1 MKKLKKPIVL
11 LMIFAIISSMLLPIA
26 ANASS
31 VSDTRLNIRTST
43 KYKYMNNWAY
53 PNNRNGIHL
62 ATVAEGKYKG
72 EPAYCIE
79 FGKDMGDDGQYE
91 NIKDIEKVPAWGEFN
106 ASQKSGIT
114 RATIYGYP
122 NFTYG
127 VSAEAAQVATQFVVW
142 EYSEGYRT
150 SADGNNPTAGLNG
163 SNSKINEAI
172 KLAGFDVRRQYYMSG
187 VADYSDV
194 ETAYKGILNGIKNH
208 RVIPSFNSDTVE
220 LNWNSKNERFE
231 ASIKD
236 TNNVLSLYEI
246 SSKNSSLKFSK
257 SGNTL
262 TIYTTDVL
270 NSSTEVKMAKTCA
283 KVGADIGFVPP
294 NQNYNQSLVGRLT
307 DPVSASFYVKTAVGN
322 LKISKT
328 SEDEII
334 KNIPFT
340 VKGNGKT
347 YNVKTDANG
356 NAELKNIPVG
366 TYQVY
371 EGDILRYVKQAAK
384 TVTVTNGN
392 TANVS
397 FKNELVK
404 GNIKIQKNSE
414 DKIVKDFTFKVTG
427 SDGSTYTAKTNASG
441 IATITGVP
449 VYDKNNNIIVY
460 TVKEEAVP
468 IRYVTPNNQTIT
480 LEADKTSTVTFNND
494 LEKGDILIQK
504 NSEDKIVK
512 GFTFSVKGS
521 DGSSYTA
528 TTNDEGIARLTE
540 LPVYDS
546 NNKKI
551 VYSVEE
557 TNVPIRYVTP
567 DGQTVTL
574 EPNQTSSLTFNNILK
589 KFRVNVVK
597 TDIEKGN
604 AQGDAKLSGAKYG
617 IYKGEQLIDTYTTD
631 ENAAFTTKYYVCDT
645 DWTIREIE
653 SSEGYLVN
661 DEIYKVGADPA
672 LYTVEYNTTANNVVE
687 MPIKGKIAIIKHT
700 DDGSTQIETPE
711 QGAEFQVYLK
721 SAGSFVNADKDER
734 DTIICDEDGFASTK
748 LLPYGVYTVHQTKGW
763 DGREKIK
770 DFDVFIN
777 ADMKEYKFLINNS
790 NFESYLKVVKLDK
803 ETGKQIAYEGAAFEI
818 YDSNNHRI
826 SMQFTYPEVTTIH
839 TFYTNSEGYLITP
852 EKLPYGDF
860 YIKEVQ
866 APYGYVLDSTPIP
879 FSINQENSS
888 TDTGVTV
895 VKVKAKDMPQKG
907 IIEITK
913 TGEVFSS
920 VSENNGIYT
929 PVYKNGNLA
938 NAVFQIF
945 AAEDITTL
953 DGTVRAEKGEL
964 VDEITTGKDGIA
976 KSKELYLGKYTAV
989 EKTAPTTFY
998 NANKQYNVELTY
1010 AGQNVKVTST
1020 ALSVNNDRQK
1030 VTVSLAKIMEQN
1042 ETFNLGK
1049 NNEILSVQ
1057 FGIYAD
1063 ENIRA
1068 ADGKTIPKNALIT
1081 YGYCDENG
1089 KLAFNCDLPI
1099 GYKFYAK
1106 EMATDNHYI
1115 LSNARYTFNT
1125 EYKGQ
1130 SVKTI
1135 NIDLNS
1141 GQIIENKLIC
1151 GTIKGLK
1158 IDRETKETIKG
1169 ALFGLFKSNE
1179 TEFIKDNAI
1188 LTAETDEN
1196 GIFIFNNIPFGDWVV
1211 KELQPAANY
1220 LPTDNIHH
1228 VTVSENEQIIE
1239 ITAVN
1244 DKIPELK
1251 TTATINEEKEV
1262 FADEVFTLVDT
1273 VEYQHLIP
1281 NKEYVLKGT
1290 LMDKNTGKEL
1300 IINGETI
1307 TATTIFIP
1315 TEPSGIATVEFTFD
1329 SKYITEDTDIVVFEN
1344 LYKDGKELAVHADI
1358 EDEGQTVKVR
1368 IPEIKTTA
1376 TVDGEKEICA
1386 TEVFTLTD
1394 TVEYKSLIPNKEYT
1408 LKGVLMDKTTG
1419 KELVINGETVTAETV
1434 FIPTEPNGTVTVE
1447 FTFDAKYIKADTD
1460 IVVFENLYKDGKEL
1474 AVHADLEDEGQTV
1487 KVKVPEVKTTANIG
1501 GEKEITVKDEITIDD
1516 IVEYKNLTVG
1526 KEYKIVGTLMDKS
1539 TGKPFRIKGKTVTSE
1554 VVFTPEKSDGQITV
1568 SFTFDS
1574 KYIKETTELV
1584 VFETLYR
1591 DNVEIAVHADIN
1603 DNGQTVKIN
1612 VPVPEKPSTPK
1623 TGDDSNV
1630 ALWVLL
1636 GSFSALG
1643 IVVLSAYLKR
1653 KRQTKKED

>member
-1 MKKLKKPIVL
+1 MKKLKKPIIL
-11 LMIFAIISSMLLPIA
+11 LMILTIISSMFVPMLASA
-26 ANASS
+26 AS
-31 VSDTRLNIRTST
+31 VTDTTLHIRTST

-91 NIKDIEKVPAWGEFN
+91 NIKDIDKVPAWKEFN

-142 EYSEGYRT
+142 EYSQGYRT

-163 SNSKINEAI
+163 SNSKIDDAI
-172 KLAGFDVRRQYYMSG
+172 KNAGFDVRRQYYMSG
-187 VADYSDV
+187 VTDYSDV

-220 LNWNSKNERFE
+220 LNWNSKNQRFE

-236 TNNVLSLYEI
+236 TNSVLSLYEI

-257 SGNTL
+257 SGNIL
-262 TIYTTDVL
+262 TVYTTSVL
-270 NSSTEVKMAKTCA
+270 NSSTEVKMEKTCA

-307 DPVSASFYVKTAVGN
+307 DPVSAKFTVKTAVGN

-347 YNVKTDANG
+347 YNLTTDANG

-371 EGDILRYVKQAAK
+371 EGDILRYVKQATK
-384 TVTVTNGN
+384 TVTVTDGN
-392 TANVS
+392 TATVS

-414 DKIVKDFTFKVTG
+414 DKIVKDFTFSVKG
-427 SDGSTYTAKTNASG
+427 SDGNSYTAKTNASG
-441 IATITGVP
+441 VATITDIP
-449 VYDKNNNIIVY
+449 VYDKNNNVIVY

-468 IRYVTPNNQTIT
+468 IRYVTPDGQTVT
-480 LEADKTSTVTFNND
+480 LAADKTSTLTFNNE
-494 LEKGDILIQK
+494 LEKGDIEIQK

-512 GFTFSVKGS
+512 GFTFNVKGS
-521 DGSSYTA
+521 DGSSYTT
-528 TTNDEGIARLTE
+528 TTNADGIAVVNDV
-540 LPVYDS
+540 PVYDS

-557 TNVPIRYVTP
+557 TNIPVRYVRP

-574 EPNQTSSLTFNNILK
+574 EPNKTSSLTFNNILK

-597 TDIEKGN
+597 TDIEKGT

-617 IYKGEQLIDTYTTD
+617 IYKGNQLIDTYYTD
-631 ENAAFTTKYYVCDT
+631 DNASFTTKYYICDT

-661 DEIYKVGADPA
+661 DEVYKVGADPA

-687 MPIKGKIAIIKHT
+687 MPIKGNISIVKHT

-711 QGAEFQVYLK
+711 KGAEFQVYLK
-721 SAGSFVNADKDER
+721 SAGSFVNADKDEK

-763 DGREKIK
+763 EGREKIK

-777 ADMKEYKFLINNS
+777 SDGKTYKFLINNS
-790 NFESYLKVVKLDK
+790 NFESYLKVVKLDA
-803 ETGKQIAYEGAAFEI
+803 ETGKQIAYEGAGFEI

-852 EKLPYGDF
+852 EKLPYGD
-860 YIKEVQ
+860 YILKEVQ

-879 FSINQENSS
+879 FSITQENSS

-895 VKVKAKDMPQKG
+895 VKVKARDIAQKG

-913 TGEVFSS
+913 TGEIFSS

-938 NAVFQIF
+938 NAVFQIY

-953 DGTVRAEKGEL
+953 DGTVRAYKGEL
-964 VDEITTGKDGIA
+964 VDEITTGKNGIA
-976 KSKELYLGKYTAV
+976 KSKQLYLGKYTV
-989 EKTAPTTFY
+989 IEKTAPTTFV
-998 NANKQYNVELTY
+998 NANMQYNVELTY

-1020 ALSVNNDRQK
+1020 ALSVFNERQK
-1030 VTVSLAKIMEQN
+1030 VTVSLAKIMEQD
-1042 ETFNLGK
+1042 EIFNLGN

-1057 FGIYAD
+1057 FGVYAN
-1063 ENIRA
+1063 ENIKA
-1068 ADGKTIPKNALIT
+1068 TDGAVIPKDALIT
-1081 YGYCDENG
+1081 YGYCNENG
-1089 KLAFNCDLPI
+1089 KLTFNCDLPI

-1115 LSNARYTFNT
+1115 LSNTRYTFNT

-1130 SVKTI
+1130 DIEIIK
-1135 NIDLNS
+1135 IDLNS
-1141 GQIIENKLIC
+1141 GQKIENNLIY

-1158 IDRETKETIKG
+1158 IDRETEETIKG
-1169 ALFGLFKSNE
+1169 ALFGLFRSDE
-1179 TEFIKDNAI
+1179 TDFTKDNAI
-1188 LTAETDEN
+1188 LTAESDEN
-1196 GIFIFNNIPFGDWVV
+1196 GIFVFTNIPFEDWIV
-1211 KELQPAANY
+1211 KELQPAENY
-1220 LPTDNIHH
+1220 LPSDDLHH
-1228 VTVSENEQIIE
+1228 ITVSENEQLIE

-1244 DKIPELK
+1244 DRIPELK
-1251 TTATINEEKEV
+1251 TTATVNGEKEIC
-1262 FADEVFTLVDT
+1262 ATETFTLVDT
-1273 VEYQHLIP
+1273 VEYKHLIP
-1281 NKEYVLKGT
+1281 NKEYVVKGI
-1290 LMDKNTGKEL
+1290 LMDKNKGKEL
-1300 IINGETI
+1300 VVNGETV
-1307 TATTIFIP
+1307 TAETVFVP
-1315 TEPSGIATVEFTFD
+1315 TEPNGETTVEFTFD
-1329 SKYITEDTDIVVFEN
+1329 SKYIKADTDIVVFES

-1358 EDEGQTVKVR
+1358 EDEGQTVTVKV
-1368 IPEIKTTA
+1368 PEIKTTA
-1376 TVDGEKEICA
+1376 
-1386 TEVFTLTD
+1386 
-1394 TVEYKSLIPNKEYT
+1394 
-1408 LKGVLMDKTTG
+1408 
-1419 KELVINGETVTAETV
+1419 
-1434 FIPTEPNGTVTVE
+1434 
-1447 FTFDAKYIKADTD
+1447 
-1460 IVVFENLYKDGKEL
+1460 
-1474 AVHADLEDEGQTV
+1474 
-1487 KVKVPEVKTTANIG
+1487 KVN
-1501 GEKEITVKDEITIDD
+1501 GEKEITAKGEITIDD
-1516 IVEYKNLTVG
+1516 TVKYTNLTPG

-1539 TGKPFRIKGKTVTSE
+1539 TGKPFEIDGKPVTSE
-1554 VVFTPEKSDGQITV
+1554 VVFTPEKSSGKVTV

-1574 KYIKETTELV
+1574 SVIKETTELV

-1591 DNVEIAVHADIN
+1591 DNVEIAVHTDLE
-1603 DNGQTVKIN
+1603 DEGQTVKIN
-1612 VPVPEKPSTPK
+1612 EPVPEKPSTPK
-1623 TGDDSNV
+1623 TGDDRNYGF
-1630 ALWVLL
+1630 WIGL
-1636 GSFSALG
+1636 GFIAIGGAVSAV
-1643 IVVLSAYLKR
+1643 ILKI
-1653 KRQTKKED
+1653 KSKKEEDED